1 MIKNPLEDFV
11 QDIDISGLHILAAVW
26 RVGDNGR
33 RVEASTSYVLVV
45 VQTGHNDS
53 MNQVI
58 NEKYSYSGYI
68 L

>member
-33 RVEASTSYVLVV
+33 RVEASTS
-45 VQTGHNDS
+45 
-53 MNQVI
+53 
-58 NEKYSYSGYI
+58 
-68 L
+68 